1 MLMRL
6 AVYGLSIAVMA
17 FGAGVAVAQSSATIS
32 GQAYPNKPIRIVT
45 AEIGGSQDV
54 AARILSQGLS
64 GPLGQQVIVD
74 NRASGVIPGEIV
86 ARARPDGYTL
96 LVYAGTFWLQPLVR
110 KNVPYD
116 PVKDFSPITLVV
128 VSPSVLVVHPSLA
141 VHSVKE
147 LIALA
152 KAKPGELNYAMGS
165 VGSANHL
172 AAELFKAMA
181 GVNMMGIG
189 YRGNGPAVTA
199 LISGQVQLMFATA
212 SSIVPHVKSGRLRA
226 LAVASAQP
234 SALVPDL
241 PTVAASGLP
250 GYESTS
256 TTGFFAPAKTPSAI
270 IDRLNRESVRFLRTD
285 EAKERFLRIGAET
298 VGSSPEELA
307 AKVKSEM
314 ARMGKVIR
322 DAGIRAE

>member
-1 MLMRL
+1 MLTFL
-6 AVYGLSIAVMA
+6 SGCALSIAAMVV
-17 FGAGVAVAQSSATIS
+17 GAGIAVAQTSATS
-32 GQAYPNKPIRIVT
+32 AQTYPNKPIRIVT
-45 AEIGGSQDV
+45 PEIGGSQDV
-54 AARILSQGLS
+54 AARILSQGLA
-64 GPLGQQVIVD
+64 GPLGHPVIVD

-86 ARARPDGYTL
+86 AKARPDGYTL
-96 LVYAGTFWLQPLVR
+96 LLYAGTFWLQPFVR

-128 VSPSVLVVHPSLA
+128 VSPTVLVVHPALPA
-141 VHSVKE
+141 HSVKE

-172 AAELFKAMA
+172 AAELFKAMS

-189 YRGNGPAVTA
+189 YKGNGPAVTG

-256 TTGFFAPAKTPSAI
+256 TTGFFAPAKTPAAI
-270 IDRLNRESVRFLRTD
+270 IDRLNRESVRFLRTE
-285 EAKERFLRIGAET
+285 EAKERFLRIGAEP

-322 DAGIRAE
+322 DAGIRPE